1 MVRAASRSL
10 RVARFAGFLWAV
22 GAVVL
27 VAILALRHGVAG
39 AASVLEG
46 AVFPLGPERF
56 VLAAAVAL
64 TGFGSGMRAL
74 GNALARRGNSG
85 RLVLEDLDEVGQKR
99 VVDEVRSRVLREL
112 RVGAEASVVLDELLR
127 GALLV
132 RASDLHLSPGGE
144 GASVTYRIDGTLHEV
159 VLLPEGTSSRIAQR
173 LKVLARID
181 PYAKD
186 ARDGKLARQIQG
198 LAFEARVNVLPAERG
213 DRLVL
218 RFSPTVETQPTLA
231 SIGLGRAVT
240 GLLEGILGR
249 GQGILFVSGPVGS
262 GKTTTLYAA
271 LAHIHE
277 SRGSTTS
284 LVTLEDP
291 IERRLP
297 FATQSQIDTRHGRGF
312 AQTLRSVL
320 RQDPNV
326 LMVGE
331 IRDQETAKIATQ
343 AGLSG
348 HLILTTMHVESAA
361 GTFARLF
368 DMGVEPFIV
377 TSATAG
383 CLSQRLVRVL
393 CGECRRAHIPTSE
406 QRAELER
413 LELHAPGAVFFEAV
427 GCPSC
432 EGQGYVGRTPIA
444 ELLVLSPRLRQAI
457 VERRST
463 HELAALAT
471 EEGMIPI
478 SRVAFDKAIS
488 GITSLSDALRA
499 AS

>member
-1 MVRAASRSL
+1 MSREASRSL
-10 RVARFAGFLWAV
+10 RLVRIAALLG
-22 GAVVL
+22 GAALLGLLGCVVL
-27 VAILALRHGVAG
+27 RQGFEGTEPVLVRE
-39 AASVLEG
+39 ASR
-46 AVFPLGPERF
+46 LGPERF
-56 VLAAAVAL
+56 VFAAGLLAFGGGTLLRGLGAL
-64 TGFGSGMRAL
+64 
-74 GNALARRGNSG
+74 LARREDSG
-85 RLVLEDLDEVGQKR
+85 ALVLEELDEVGLKR
-99 VVDEVRSRVLREL
+99 VIDEVRSRVLREL
-112 RVGAEASVVLDELLR
+112 RLGAEASVLLDELLR

-132 RASDLHLSPGGE
+132 RASDLHLSPLGD
-144 GASVTYRIDGTLHEV
+144 GAGVTYRIDGTLHEV
-159 VLLPEGTSSRIAQR
+159 VSLPAASSARIAQR

-186 ARDGKLARQIQG
+186 ARDGKLARRIQG
-198 LAFEARVNVLPAERG
+198 LAFEARVNVLPAEHG
-213 DRLVL
+213 DRVVL
-218 RFSPTVETQPTLA
+218 RFSPTLETQPSLG

-240 GLLEGILGR
+240 APLEGILAR

-271 LAHIHE
+271 LAHIHQT
-277 SRGSTTS
+277 RGSTTS

-297 FATQSQIDTRHGRGF
+297 FATQSPIDARHGRGF

-326 LMVGE
+326 LMIGE
-331 IRDQETAKIATQ
+331 IRDEETAKIATQ

-348 HLILTTMHVESAA
+348 HLILTTIHVESAA

-393 CGECRRAHIPTSE
+393 CGECRRGHVPSAE
-406 QRAELER
+406 ERAALER
-413 LELHAPGAVFFEAV
+413 LGLPASGVFFEAA

-432 EGQGYVGRTPIA
+432 EGQGYVGRMPVA
-444 ELLVLSPRLRQAI
+444 ELLVLSPRIRQAI

-463 HELAALAT
+463 QELAALAV
-471 EEGMIPI
+471 EEGMVPL
-478 SRVAFDKAIS
+478 SRAAFDKAAQ
-488 GITSLSDALRA
+488 GITSLGDALRA